1 MSYELDPATI
11 IAAIGLNDG
20 ANKGFW
26 RLQPRD
32 DEGQWI
38 EMGAEVLAVLR
49 GLRGTKTGVTA
60 RYVGPSGTVG
70 KARILV
76 SGDSDLPDGIYEI
89 DSHVLKQVKAIL
101 PESYVKAQGV
111 KTKKEK
117 LSVADADIPT
127 VEEIAK
133 TRTDI
138 TDEDR
143 RLAEGKLTDAEKT
156 AQDEARNES
165 PIADLPGGFESL
177 KREEAKKLLQDSGV
191 DPNEFEKPKSE
202 VAEGDRI
209 DGLVNDALKNAFYGD
224 DAPNVDDL
232 IENALDTEPV
242 EVAVRDLKPGDVV
255 SLGKMGEKKVTR
267 VDVKSSGMVDVYVD
281 DFGTERKI
289 TPDSIPGSAGIMRV
303 AKASDAPAA
312 APEKKPVSQKPEKPV
327 AARTPKAEK
336 PKATKKPQA
345 PADADRPFDDGE
357 LIPRQE
363 FAEGEIDQLR
373 KTKLAGLVNDK
384 GEAVIEHNAK
394 GEPYQPK
401 DPNAMLNFLAKTYK
415 DSKFNDQGQL
425 VLMREVSDEN
435 GKSIQWEIR
444 AANTGDK
451 KIAYLFHFK
460 DLNTGEEQTLIH
472 KDARDSITAMLGKTN
487 SPEFL
492 ADILTGKQTRIYS
505 NTFDTAKHANDVLE
519 RARYFAYQG
528 RTKSVSDSAK
538 YYATGYADKIN
549 PSNGSL
555 LEKAVPS
562 VFEAFESGD
571 REATED
577 RLRAVFGRL
586 PLDERSHAEAR
597 QAIRDLYAA
606 RNPEADKRSF
616 GVLVSR
622 ASMVMREGLFGSPE
636 NRAIPYSSKDKISQ
650 VQVGMTV
657 EYTNNINEKSIVKV
671 KALQKVNAAAPSQSD
686 DIFEFGDYVT
696 VVDANGKTT
705 SLPTTSLA
713 ILKDQ
718 NTPLTEYKGRVSG
731 RELRE
736 ARGLTYR
743 PSTLLFP
750 GQTEVPDKIAKV
762 DDLVP
767 GDNFY
772 SKGGDNLGVVIESV
786 SIIGKDGKKGYGVL
800 YINRD
805 GDLKKVAVAAGED
818 RGPKN
823 LLSESKETKPAAKK
837 QILVDSDES
846 DPDFDLDAI
855 EFETDPDTVERPKT
869 VGLDFNVP
877 VGAKRNAVDQL
888 NLNDEVQG
896 ELDAMASELST
907 SLDGWTFDTSSFN
920 AKTFF
925 KSDAFS
931 KLIAKA
937 REEYPDLTD
946 SEIRTLLELQHSK
959 QRGFFGM
966 TKEKMI
972 EQVLREAASFNKD
985 GGSIRALQVD
995 VKLNK
1000 QTNKLELAI
1009 TPEERAQYLDAIT
1022 DIENFSSN
1030 VKLGRLF
1037 DPNMHS
1043 IRIVDTEA
1051 KFNALYNSIGSGRS
1065 NTANTLGVNITRV
1078 LPEKNEQGEDKRRV
1092 MILINNG
1099 LLRTG
1104 ASPEGFKNPIG
1115 DTITHEFGHTVHNTL
1130 EEARFES
1137 NSAYAK
1143 AYKEYITR
1151 YGSSS
1156 KSEHFAES
1164 FSKYIQLGEAS
1175 PTFFQFLQS
1184 VGLA

>member
-1 MSYELDPATI
+1 MSYELDPTAV

-26 RLQPRD
+26 RIQPRD
-32 DEGQWI
+32 NEGQWI

-49 GLRGTKTGVTA
+49 GLRGNRAGVTA

-76 SGDSDLPDGIYEI
+76 DGDSDLADGIYEI
-89 DSHVLKQVKAIL
+89 DSHVLKQIKAIL
-101 PESYVKAQGV
+101 PEAYVKSQGA
-111 KTKKEK
+111 KGSQKK
-117 LSVADADIPT
+117 LAVSDADIPSIED
-127 VEEIAK
+127 VAK
-133 TRTDI
+133 TRTNI

-143 RLAEGKLTDAEKT
+143 RLAKGELTDDEKT
-156 AQDEARNES
+156 AQEEGRKES
-165 PIADLPGGFESL
+165 PIAEMPGGFESL
-177 KREEAKKLLQDSGV
+177 KREEAKKLLEDSGV
-191 DPNEFEKPKSE
+191 NPSEFEKASAKPTES
-202 VAEGDRI
+202 DRI
-209 DGLVNDALKNAFYGD
+209 DGLVLDLMKDAFYGGD
-224 DAPNVDDL
+224 SPDVDTL
-232 IENALDTEPV
+232 IENALTTEPV
-242 EVAVRDLKPGDVV
+242 EVSARDLKPGDIIN
-255 SLGKMGEKKVTR
+255 LGKMGDKKVTR

-281 DFGTERKI
+281 DYGTERKI
-289 TPDSIPGSAGIMRV
+289 TKESIPGNAGIMRV
-303 AKASDAPAA
+303 AQAPA

-327 AARTPKAEK
+327 AV
-336 PKATKKPQA
+336 KKPA
-345 PADADRPFDDGE
+345 PAAPKKPTTPADADRPLDDGE

-363 FAEGEIDQLR
+363 FAEGEVAKLR
-373 KTKLAGLVNDK
+373 ETKLTGLTDPN
-384 GEAVIEHNAK
+384 GEAVLEYDADGK
-394 GEPYQPK
+394 PYQPK

-415 DSKFNDQGQL
+415 DSKFNEQGQL
-425 VLMREVSDEN
+425 VLMREISDEN

-451 KIAYLFHFK
+451 KVAYLFHFK
-460 DLNTGEEQTLIH
+460 DLKTGEEQTVVH
-472 KDARDSITAMLGKTN
+472 KDAHDSVQALFKKTRN
-487 SPEFL
+487 SPTYGPETY
-492 ADILTGKQTRIYS
+492 ADVLTGKQTPKYNKS
-505 NTFDTAKHANDVLE
+505 FDLTQKFDPIE
-519 RARYFAYQG
+519 RAGYFTVQG
-528 RTKSVSDSAK
+528 RTKSITDSAK
-538 YYATGYADKIN
+538 YYAIGYADRFN
-549 PSNGSL
+549 PKDGTL
-555 LEKAVPS
+555 LERAVPS
-562 VFEAFESGD
+562 VFAAFEEGD

-586 PLDERSHAEAR
+586 PLDEQSHAEAR
-597 QAIRDLYAA
+597 QAIRELYAE

-622 ASMVMREGLFGSPE
+622 ASMSIREGLFSSPE
-636 NRAIPYSSKDKISQ
+636 NRAIPYSSKDKVSQ

-671 KALQKVNAAAPSQSD
+671 KALQKVNAAAPSQSND
-686 DIFEFGDYVT
+686 VFEYGDYVT

-718 NTPLTEYKGRVSG
+718 NTPLTEYKGIVRG

-750 GQTEVPDKIAKV
+750 GQSEVPDKIAKV

-772 SKGGDNLGVVIESV
+772 SKAGDNLGVVVESV
-786 SIIGKDGKKGYGVL
+786 SISGKDGKKGYGIL
-800 YINRD
+800 YINKD
-805 GDLKKVAVAAGED
+805 GDLKKVAVASGD
-818 RGPKN
+818 SRGPKN
-823 LLSESKETKPAAKK
+823 LLSNNKETAPTAKK

-846 DPDFDLDAI
+846 DPDFDLDAV
-855 EFETDPDTVERPKT
+855 EFETDPDTVEKPKT

-877 VGAKRNAVDQL
+877 VGAKRNAVEQL
-888 NLNDEVQG
+888 NLNDEVQA
-896 ELDAMASELST
+896 ELDAMASDLT
-907 SLDGWTFDTSSFN
+907 TALDGWAFDTSSFN

-937 REEYPDLTD
+937 RAEYPDLTD
-946 SEIRTLLELQHSK
+946 AEIRTLLELQHSK

-966 TKEKMI
+966 TREKMI
-972 EQVLREAASFNKD
+972 EQVLREAASFNKND
-985 GGSIRALQVD
+985 GSIRSLQVD
-995 VKLNK
+995 VRLNK
-1000 QTNKLELAI
+1000 QTNKLELSL
-1009 TPEERAQYLDAIT
+1009 TPEERAQYLDALG
-1022 DIENFSSN
+1022 DIEKFSSN

-1043 IRIVDTEA
+1043 IRIVDTES
-1051 KFNALYNSIGSGRS
+1051 KFNALYNSMGSGYR
-1065 NTANTLGVNITRV
+1065 NTSNTLGVNITRV
-1078 LPEKNEQGEDKRRV
+1078 LPEKNAQGEDKRQV

-1099 LLRTG
+1099 LLKTG

-1115 DTITHEFGHTVHNTL
+1115 DTVTHEFGHTVHNTL
-1130 EEARFES
+1130 EESSFES

-1143 AYKEYITR
+1143 AYKEYITQ
-1151 YGSSS
+1151 YGKSS

-1164 FSKYIQLGEAS
+1164 FSKYVQLGES
-1175 PTFFQFLQS
+1175 TPTFFQFLQS